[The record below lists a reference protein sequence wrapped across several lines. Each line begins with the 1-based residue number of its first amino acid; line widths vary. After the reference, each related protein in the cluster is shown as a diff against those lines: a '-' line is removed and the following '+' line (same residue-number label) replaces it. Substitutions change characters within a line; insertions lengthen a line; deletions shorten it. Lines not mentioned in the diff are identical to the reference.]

1 MPSAVAPAGRPVR
14 KNGPLKTAYLVAYN
28 LASLVAWMTVLG
40 RVLVILGL
48 RGPAFVYATAGEW
61 TKWTQTLALMEV
73 VHALMDLGVVR
84 ASPITTLMQVSS
96 RILLVWGVV
105 DLYPFLA
112 RNLPYSTMLLA
123 WSATEVIRYGYFV
136 LSLLGSEPAFVV
148 WLRYSTFYVLYPIGI
163 LSECSMIKDA
173 ITPARMFGPVP
184 PAVYYAI
191 LAIYVPGSYILYTHM
206 MSQRKKVLARLAQ
219 HSKSE

>member
-1 MPSAVAPAGRPVR
+1 MAPPPASAGRPAR
-14 KNGPLKTAYLVAYN
+14 KNGPLKTTYLVAYN

-40 RVLVILGL
+40 RVVAILGL
-48 RGPAFVYATAGEW
+48 RGPVFVYSVAGEW

-73 VHALMDLGVVR
+73 VHAMTGIVR
-84 ASPITTLMQVSS
+84 TSPLTTLMQVAS

-105 DLYPFLA
+105 DQYPFLA

-136 LSLLGSEPAFVV
+136 MSLLGSEPPSVV

-173 ITPARMFGPVP
+173 IVPARTLGPVP
-184 PAVYYAI
+184 PLVYYVI
-191 LAIYVPGSYILYTHM
+191 LAVYVPGSYILYTHM

-219 HSKSE
+219 ADSKRE

>member
-1 MPSAVAPAGRPVR
+1 MARSAASASRSVR
-14 KNGPLKTAYLVAYN
+14 KNGPLKTTYLVAYN

-40 RVLVILGL
+40 RVAATLGM
-48 RGPAFVYATAGEW
+48 RGPVFVYSAAGEW

-73 VHALMDLGVVR
+73 VHAITGIVR
-84 ASPITTLMQVSS
+84 TSPLTTLMQVAS

-136 LSLLGSEPAFVV
+136 MSLLGSEPSFVV

-173 ITPARMFGPVP
+173 IVPARAIGPVP

-219 HSKSE
+219 VDIKNE